1 MSTPIRKGAPQRPFG
16 DRRSGRTQVDRRHP
30 AALAL
35 LKLVSELLAL
45 VETVHAGPLDG
56 GDVDE
61 NVRASARRLDKPIA
75 LLGVEPFD
83 RTGRHQQELQL
94 VERPPQF
101 MRRIDFR
108 LDRRTRTNFRRRTPP
123 VPPNPNGSTRN

>member
-1 MSTPIRKGAPQRPFG
+1 MGNSLEVRKRGAAAPLFG
-16 DRRSGRTQVDRRHP
+16 DRRSGRAQVDRRDS

-35 LKLVSELLAL
+35 LELVIQLLAF
-45 VETVHAGPLDG
+45 VKAIHAGPLDS

-61 NVRASARRLDKPIA
+61 NIGASARRLDKPVA

-94 VERPPQF
+94 VRG
-101 MRRIDFR
+101 
-108 LDRRTRTNFRRRTPP
+108 RRTSYGGSRRLGAQTVRRA
-123 VPPNPNGSTRN
+123 SR